1 MTRSPSPSRPR
12 SASQA
17 QKYMASRAGSPSRTR
32 LSSSNSSSRSSRS
45 SHGPPEQH
53 DKQQQQ
59 QQQQRKRDLL
69 KDSAGLLLGIGVA
82 AVVAHKV
89 LPKDADAV
97 HDNAQSWG
105 RDRDRDRDGNRDR
118 DTNGRTYRERR
129 MDGEHAP
136 KNTSSSGNSSGSL
149 PLVEE
154 TQKSPHGGH
163 SSGDIVTGRRRPI
176 RGRDLE
182 CSVSA
187 LKREDGGL
195 LRGKRG
201 ACEPPRRAYP
211 DVELVSVRRITT
223 EAAREPN
230 PKSKPKPKREERAGE
245 RGMPGYRSAE
255 KHHVHQGS
263 RIEAL
268 ACSRD
273 QIRGLEAQQQQKQMQ
288 RGGRHGWP
296 TTYR

>member
-32 LSSSNSSSRSSRS
+32 LSSSSRSSRSSRS

-53 DKQQQQ
+53 DKQQ

-105 RDRDRDRDGNRDR
+105 RDRDRDRDRNRDRDRDR

-129 MDGEHAP
+129 MGGEHAP
-136 KNTSSSGNSSGSL
+136 KNISSSGNSSGSL

-163 SSGDIVTGRRRPI
+163 SSGDIVTGRRGPI

-187 LKREDGGL
+187 LKREDGSL

-223 EAAREPN
+223 EAAREP
-230 PKSKPKPKREERAGE
+230 KPKPKREERAGE

-288 RGGRHGWP
+288 RGERHGRP
-296 TTYR
+296 PTYR

>member
-32 LSSSNSSSRSSRS
+32 LSSSSRS

-53 DKQQQQ
+53 DKQ

-105 RDRDRDRDGNRDR
+105 RDRDRDRDRNRDR

-163 SSGDIVTGRRRPI
+163 SSGDIVTGRRGPI

-223 EAAREPN
+223 EAAREP
-230 PKSKPKPKREERAGE
+230 KPKPKREERAGE

-288 RGGRHGWP
+288 RGERHGRP
-296 TTYR
+296 PTYR

>member
-32 LSSSNSSSRSSRS
+32 LSSRNSSSRS

-53 DKQQQQ
+53 DKQQ

-105 RDRDRDRDGNRDR
+105 RDRDRDRDRNRDRDRDR

-154 TQKSPHGGH
+154 AQKSPHGGH
-163 SSGDIVTGRRRPI
+163 SSGDIVTGRRGPI

-245 RGMPGYRSAE
+245 RGMPGYRSTE
-255 KHHVHQGS
+255 RDHVHQGS
-263 RIEAL
+263 RIEVL

-288 RGGRHGWP
+288 RGERHGRP

>member
-1 MTRSPSPSRPR
+1 MTRSPSPSRPQ

-17 QKYMASRAGSPSRTR
+17 QRYMASRAGSPSRTR
-32 LSSSNSSSRSSRS
+32 LSSSSRSSRS

-53 DKQQQQ
+53 DKQQQ

-97 HDNAQSWG
+97 HDNTQNWG
-105 RDRDRDRDGNRDR
+105 RDRDRDRNRDRDR

-136 KNTSSSGNSSGSL
+136 NKKPSGNSSGSL
-149 PLVEE
+149 PLVEGVE
-154 TQKSPHGGH
+154 KSPHGGH
-163 SSGDIVTGRRRPI
+163 LSGDIVTGRRGPI

-182 CSVSA
+182 CYA
-187 LKREDGGL
+187 LKKEDGGL

-201 ACEPPRRAYP
+201 ACEPLRRAYP

-223 EAAREPN
+223 AAAREP
-230 PKSKPKPKREERAGE
+230 KREEWAGE
-245 RGMPGYRSAE
+245 RSRQGERGALSGHRSAE
-255 KHHVHQGS
+255 RHHVHQRS

-268 ACSRD
+268 ACPRD
-273 QIRGLEAQQQQKQMQ
+273 QIRGLEAQQQQQQQQQKQKQ
-288 RGGRHGWP
+288 RGERHGRP
-296 TTYR
+296 MMYGI